1 MILHVQI
8 ICSQICFAFKGQL
21 PRNRI
26 RIHAR
31 VDATSNTRGYVINLE
46 YIVLLDEWQYTC
58 VDVWQYLYDRFNGE
72 SETFQV
78 SRVFFDSST
87 EPFWIDEFK
96 LSSGEASGK

>member
-8 ICSQICFAFKGQL
+8 ICSQICFAYKGQL

-31 VDATSNTRGYVINLE
+31 VDATSTLRGYAINLE
-46 YIVLLDEWQYTC
+46 YTVLLDKWQYTC
-58 VDVWQYLYDRFNGE
+58 VDVWQYLYDRFSGE
-72 SETFQV
+72 SETFQL

-96 LSSGEASGK
+96 LSSGEALGK

>member
-8 ICSQICFAFKGQL
+8 ICSQICFAYKGQL
-21 PRNRI
+21 PKDRI

-31 VDATSNTRGYVINLE
+31 VDATSITRGYVINLSNS
-46 YIVLLDEWQYTC
+46 ILLDVWQYTC
-58 VDVWQYLYDRFNGE
+58 VDVWQFLYDRFSGE
-72 SETFQV
+72 SETFQL

-87 EPFWIDEFK
+87 ELFWIDEFT